1 MDKICNFDHFFKISG
16 RIRVAWHS
24 NGEEEVVKEKNVGL
38 ADRSLMPGDV
48 VRRLIEGKDTQR
60 GKNMMTSR
68 AVVSTGST
76 GSIEPVDFWKRHNG
90 TYEIAKIAR
99 IKSVHF

>member
-1 MDKICNFDHFFKISG
+1 MHFDHFFKISG
-16 RIRVAWHS
+16 RIRVAWHP

-60 GKNMMTSR
+60 GKNMMTSTVGLLCQAIINLR
-68 AVVSTGST
+68 DF
-76 GSIEPVDFWKRHNG
+76 IESYSKRN
-90 TYEIAKIAR
+90 
-99 IKSVHF
+99 SVL